1 MWGEVVCAFLND
13 PNCNLNG
20 HQFTNSF
27 DHCSFF
33 GRTYSSGK
41 SLLRASFKL
50 SICCSKYLS
59 YPVLPGSHLWSQ
71 VFHIFLRRL
80 NRGCRKEKG
89 DGAEL
94 VELSIV
100 LRIVTESF
108 KRPLSDL
115 SI

>member
-1 MWGEVVCAFLND
+1 MAISLQTLLIHLVTLG
-13 PNCNLNG
+13 G
-20 HQFTNSF
+20 HI
-27 DHCSFF
+27 HLE
-33 GRTYSSGK
+33 
-41 SLLRASFKL
+41 SLLRASLKL

-59 YPVLPGSHLWSQ
+59 YPVLPGSHLWSC
-71 VFHIFLRRL
+71 FLLLFLRHL